1 MKSSVV
7 NMMFSACISFHFL
20 IESITFIKYWLSFF
34 IKEIFV
40 TYFPEL
46 LHSLEAFIWFNDLDQ
61 FVMKEI
67 NMHLKIVL
75 LLWSKSIV
83 NCKMLITNSCI
94 PLGITIVYSI
104 LNIVSSSQFTCR
116 SWSSS
121 TSSQETNASYI
132 HVYCV

>member
-1 MKSSVV
+1 MKTVILKSEVSRMKSPDKI
-7 NMMFSACISFHFL
+7 FSLHEAENF
-20 IESITFIKYWLSFF
+20 ESNFSQ
-34 IKEIFV
+34 IFV
-40 TYFPEL
+40 KSLSKL
-46 LHSLEAFIWFNDLDQ
+46 LNSLRRFIWLDDWDQ

-67 NMHLKIVL
+67 NMRLKIVL